1 MRQPYLRVDSQRDHG
16 LNGGDSPFAERVR
29 LASRQRKG
37 TRMSITLKGSGRDE
51 FVGIASSIRI
61 GFAAV
66 PAILRSWRNRRHAYR
81 LSEMP
86 DYLLSDLGI
95 RRDDVHEALGASW
108 REDPTFKLAVRAA
121 RRRRGL

>member
-1 MRQPYLRVDSQRDHG
+1 MSQPYLQIVSQRNQA
-16 LNGGDSPFAERVR
+16 LNGGESPFAERLR

-51 FVGIASSIRI
+51 FVGIASSVRV
-61 GFAAV
+61 GFAAI

-95 RRDDVHEALGASW
+95 RRDDVHEALLS
-108 REDPTFKLAVRAA
+108 LIHI
-121 RRRRGL
+121 

>member
-1 MRQPYLRVDSQRDHG
+1 
-16 LNGGDSPFAERVR
+16 
-29 LASRQRKG
+29 
-37 TRMSITLKGSGRDE
+37 MSITLKGSGRDDLA
-51 FVGIASSIRI
+51 GLASSLRV
-61 GFAAV
+61 GFAAI
-66 PAILRSWRNRRHAYR
+66 PALWRSWRNRRQAYR

-121 RRRRGL
+121 KRRRGL